1 MKLLKTVPAAVMLA
15 GGFLRL
21 LAQWPMILYLPSWM
35 TLPLPKKPFE
45 GVVNAGYLAQSGNT
59 KSSSMTADSTLTWY
73 GNTTAWS
80 LWGNASNTSSND
92 ERSSEKYCCRRT

>member
-35 TLPLPKKPFE
+35 TLPLPKNRSK
-45 GVVNAGYLAQSGNT
+45 GW
-59 KSSSMTADSTLTWY
+59 LTQATGAVRQHQELFDDGGFHPDLVW
-73 GNTTAWS
+73 
-80 LWGNASNTSSND
+80 
-92 ERSSEKYCCRRT
+92 